1 MIAAIDNSHILRPW
15 AINDD
20 NRKPFG
26 IYLTSIR
33 NDNRKKKIINI
44 LEKIKK
50 SS

>member
-15 AINDD
+15 AIND
-20 NRKPFG
+20 NTNPFG
-26 IYLTSIR
+26 IYLISIR

>member
-15 AINDD
+15 AIND
-20 NRKPFG
+20 NTNPFSML
-26 IYLTSIR
+26 IKSIR
-33 NDNRKKKIINI
+33 SDNRKKKIINI

>member
-15 AINDD
+15 ATNDD
-20 NRKPFG
+20 TNPFSVVMSMVRKKK
-26 IYLTSIR
+26 
-33 NDNRKKKIINI
+33 RKKKIINI

>member
-15 AINDD
+15 ATNDD
-20 NRKPFG
+20 NRNPFTML
-26 IYLTSIR
+26 ITSIR

-50 SS
+50 S